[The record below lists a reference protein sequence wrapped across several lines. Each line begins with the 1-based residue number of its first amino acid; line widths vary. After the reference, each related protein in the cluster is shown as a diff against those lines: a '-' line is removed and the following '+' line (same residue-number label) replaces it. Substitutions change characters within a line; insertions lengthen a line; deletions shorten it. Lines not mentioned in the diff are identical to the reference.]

1 MRQAIFHQPSLEILI
16 QGSREIIKEFPQKK
30 FIYLNSK
37 GQWEENPKSLID
49 RISNEILYQLS
60 KLEEK
65 NQSLFIQ
72 NIFFPLSQGKSWQIT
87 KKIRLM
93 LLGRAKLDQKSLKE
107 NEVDDLIIQP
117 YSSAN
122 HSKKVFPF
130 LIILEGLAWLLQY
143 EVIRINSESFVP
155 EWNTLAK
162 AQNKE
167 YKKLLLTLNN
177 SLRKFLSKEDR
188 ESFIP
193 DTLTKIR
200 TASPEFIQ
208 LIPKMIAEEDR
219 LMKTIQY
226 LLNKGKDARC
236 RDEIY
241 SLICEKVQPPMG
253 VVTYTSPALLRPCLY
268 LLLDKTI
275 DISSG
280 IQYNASV
287 ILSILQDPRS
297 IHALLKA
304 LRFFPLC
311 YSKIRENL
319 VYTLGNLKE
328 KEATEAIAQILD
340 APDNVKP
347 SHKDAK
353 IKIYP
358 ILEQKEEAIWTMGKI
373 GLESLKYLS
382 TLLKYVNHPSAKL
395 KTYLAWT
402 LGEIGKAQK
411 EKFGGVSAD
420 IVITLLTLLKINDM
434 QIFEET
440 VSALR
445 KIDMPEFTHSLYFS
459 NIGAIS
465 ILGLK
470 PAQKGLYELS
480 ETLHYFINSKK
491 KVIIAI
497 NGDSGTGKTYFC
509 QSIIDGFGDLKRGDI
524 LYLMRDRKRDQKVFN
539 RILGIKWLKK
549 YIEPIYYQD
558 FLRNGEDD
566 NPEEFLK
573 QFLEEYSHKKLIILD
588 GCRDQYYFQRII
600 DSFYFK
606 EKLDVLVNFRTS
618 FSSRRL
624 NLENREVALE
634 SVKTHLSFIEEPSLE
649 DTLIYKEGK
658 VILYDLDNSLDSR
671 LNTQETKELFEKR
684 KIDSWGDLIIMGD
697 FKKYAEPL
705 KIETKKL
712 AFGSENFS
720 IKNEKLL
727 QPLSRAFNH
736 EEKKFRAKLNEN
748 PENKP
753 NLLQTIEMED
763 MKPEQIQLYAPE
775 QIMGIGEEGSV
786 FVLSFLDNRIFY
798 TSMEKI
804 KDISPQG
811 RDIFLINDKGEL
823 MNISFERDEV
833 LNFAKPDSPALV
845 LASFP
850 GDKIITGHKDGTIRI
865 WDFLN
870 KNVQVL
876 EGHQHPVKALRV
888 DYFGRIFSGSSD
900 NILRQWDIDRRT
912 VKTVDNLD
920 NNISIVK
927 LHNNGKLLVLTGEK
941 IPIIGGEEKSAPTI
955 RILDFEKGISKLINL
970 PFKQTI
976 SNINSYFDGRIIAGL
991 LNSKMRTEPRSG
1003 TLAVISLKKNSWE
1016 YGVLAGHEMD
1026 TKDCLAVGPK
1036 IITCG
1041 HDGKGEHSIRLWG
1054 TESYVKSALSKL
1066 SIAPS
1071 RLN

>member
-1 MRQAIFHQPSLEILI
+1 MRKALLPPPSLEILI
-16 QGSREIIKEFPQKK
+16 KGAKIIIEEFQVDN
-30 FIYLNSK
+30 FVYLNSK
-37 GQWEENPKSLID
+37 GQWEENPKNLVD

-72 NIFFPLSQGKSWQIT
+72 NIFCPLSQGKNWVTT
-87 KKIRLM
+87 KKTKLAM
-93 LLGRAKLDQKSLKE
+93 LRISKQDLKSLEE
-107 NEVDDLIIQP
+107 NEIDDLIIKS

-122 HSKKVFPF
+122 HSKKVYSF
-130 LIILEGLAWLLQY
+130 LIILEVLAWLLQY
-143 EVIRINSESFVP
+143 EVIRINRESFIPV
-155 EWNTLAK
+155 WDALAK
-162 AQNKE
+162 AQNQE
-167 YKKLLLTLNN
+167 YEKLLVTLNN
-177 SLRKFLSKEDR
+177 SLKKFLTKKDR
-188 ESFIP
+188 ESFIS

-200 TASPEFIQ
+200 TASLDVIQ
-208 LIPKMIAEEDR
+208 LIPNMIAEEDR
-219 LMKTIQY
+219 LMKKIRH
-226 LLNKGKDARC
+226 LLNKGKNVRR
-236 RDEIY
+236 RDEVY
-241 SLICEKVQPPMG
+241 SLICENIQPPMG
-253 VVTYTSPALLRPCLY
+253 VVTYTSPALLRPCLH
-268 LLLDKTI
+268 LLIDRTI

-287 ILSILQDPRS
+287 ILSILQDTRS
-297 IHALLKA
+297 IHTLLKA
-304 LRFFPLC
+304 IHSFPLRF
-311 YSKIRENL
+311 SKIRENL

-328 KEATEAIAQILD
+328 KKATKAIAQILE
-340 APDNVKP
+340 APDNITP
-347 SHKDAK
+347 SPEDAK

-358 ILEQKEEAIWTMGKI
+358 ILEQKQEAIWAMGKI

-382 TLLKYVNHPSAKL
+382 TLVKYVNHPSAEL

-402 LGEIGKAQK
+402 LGEIGKEQK
-411 EKFGGVSAD
+411 EKFGGVGAD
-420 IVITLLTLLKINDM
+420 IVIALLTLLKINDK

-480 ETLHYFINSKK
+480 ETLHYLLNKK
-491 KVIIAI
+491 KGILIAI

-509 QSIIDGFGDLKRGDI
+509 QSIIDGFGDLKPGDI

-558 FLRNGEDD
+558 FLRDGEYD

-573 QFLEEYSHKKLIILD
+573 QFLEEHSHKKLIILD
-588 GCRDQYYFQRII
+588 GCRDKYYFQRII
-600 DSFYFK
+600 DSLYFK
-606 EKLDVLVNFRTS
+606 GELDVLVNFRTS
-618 FSSRRL
+618 FSTRRL
-624 NLENREVALE
+624 NLEDRELALE
-634 SVKTHLSFIEEPSLE
+634 SVKNHLSFIEEPSLE
-649 DTLIYKEGK
+649 DTLIYQEGK
-658 VILYDLDNSLDSR
+658 VILYDLDNSLGSR
-671 LNTQETKELFEKR
+671 LSTQETKELFEKR

-712 AFGSENFS
+712 AFRSENFS

-727 QPLSRAFNH
+727 QPLARAFNH

-753 NLLQTIEMED
+753 NLLQTIEMEE

-775 QIMGIGEEGSV
+775 QIMGMGKEGSV
-786 FVLSFLDNRIFY
+786 FVLSFLDNRIFC

-804 KDISPQG
+804 KDISHQG
-811 RDIFLINDKGEL
+811 RDIFLVNGKGEL
-823 MNISFERDEV
+823 INISFERDEV
-833 LNFAKPDSPALV
+833 LNFTKPDSPALV
-845 LASFP
+845 LAPFP
-850 GDKIITGHKDGTIRI
+850 GYKIITGHEDGTIRI

-876 EGHQHPVKALRV
+876 EGHQHPVKVLRV

-900 NILRQWDIDRRT
+900 NVLRQWDVNRQT
-912 VKTVDNLD
+912 VKTIDILD
-920 NNISIVK
+920 NNISLVR
-927 LHNNGKLLVLTGEK
+927 LHNNGKLLVLTGEN
-941 IPIIGGEEKSAPTI
+941 IPIIGGAGRSTHKI
-955 RILDFEKGISKLINL
+955 RILDFEKGISELINL
-970 PFKQTI
+970 PFKQRI

-991 LNSKMRTEPRSG
+991 LNSKMRTEPGSG

-1016 YGVLAGHEMD
+1016 YSLLAGHEID

-1041 HDGKGEHSIRLWG
+1041 RDGKGEHTIRLWG

-1066 SIAPS
+1066 SIVPS
-1071 RLN
+1071 RL